1 MRLLPKERILVMPKS
16 RQRFSTW
23 NGPPGSSPGGPTPI
37 VHRNIGHAVTDLNMV
52 NRLYEK
58 HLTTFISTIIRGN
71 TLTLSART
79 SFFRSNRLTCPIGAH
94 ERPDVMPIIYES
106 RTRLPANQLHQTRDL
121 KHGCQGSISIYNP
134 IMEE

>member
-1 MRLLPKERILVMPKS
+1 MPEGK
-16 RQRFSTW
+16 QRFSTG
-23 NGPPGSSPGGPTPI
+23 NGSPGSSPGGPSPI
-37 VHRNIGHAVTDLNMV
+37 AHRNTGHAVTDLNMV

-58 HLTTFISTIIRGN
+58 HLTTSISTIIRGN

-79 SFFRSNRLTCPIGAH
+79 TFFRSHRLTCPRGIH
-94 ERPDVMPIIYES
+94 ERPDVVPIIYES

-121 KHGCQGSISIYNP
+121 RHGCQRSTTINNP

>member
-1 MRLLPKERILVMPKS
+1 MRLLPTERILVMPKS

-58 HLTTFISTIIRGN
+58 HLTTSISTIIRGN
-71 TLTLSART
+71 TLTLSAKT
-79 SFFRSNRLTCPIGAH
+79 TLFRYNRLTCPRVMH
-94 ERPDVMPIIYES
+94 EQPDIVQTIYKS

-121 KHGCQGSISIYNP
+121 RHGCQRSTTLNNP